1 MAAIRLLSA
10 PAAIPPTVEVS
21 SQPTSLVATTGL
33 ALAART
39 SSQSGRAYLKDGY
52 LWSVSPGDDGSF
64 HFYAVPRKYAANLA
78 LSQWQDRMPAQSSAS
93 GWETLQTRS
102 AAAQYAF
109 CAGLFPSM
117 YGHSLDVYA

>member
-1 MAAIRLLSA
+1 M
-10 PAAIPPTVEVS
+10 PPTVEVS
-21 SQPTSLVATTGL
+21 SRPTSLVATTGP

-39 SSQSGRAYLKDGY
+39 SGQSGRAYLKDGY
-52 LWSVSPGDDGSF
+52 LWSVSAGDDGSF
-64 HFYAVPRKYAANLA
+64 HFYAVPRKDAANLA
-78 LSQWQDRMPAQSSAS
+78 LSQSQDSMPAQSSAS
-93 GWETLQTRS
+93 GWETQQTRS